1 MNKTS
6 IKWFWYVLFFMA
18 FFVNENLVQWALA
31 VIVGHFNVL
40 DGFKDAFKF
49 FTFNS
54 YVFFT
59 SIRLIPYLLLGGIV
73 LILVKK
79 QKAAAVGVSW
89 GGLFG
94 VSAMIIYGSWSSLH
108 SLYSGGHVSSTTG
121 LVFLVLPFFA
131 IISGVIGGLIGRGI
145 SFLYEDGTRRET
157 ES

>member
-1 MNKTS
+1 
-6 IKWFWYVLFFMA
+6 MA

-31 VIVGHFNVL
+31 IIVGHSNVL

-49 FTFNS
+49 FAFNS

-73 LILVKK
+73 LILVKN

-94 VSAMIIYGSWSSLH
+94 VSAMIIIGSWTSLH
-108 SLYSGGHVSSTTG
+108 ALYTGGHVFSTTA
-121 LVFLVLPFFA
+121 LSFLVLPFFA
-131 IISGVIGGLIGRGI
+131 IVTGVIGGLIGWGI
-145 SFLYEDGTRRET
+145 CFLYKDGTRNEM